1 LTLLRFVG
9 AETLPKRNKVKGP
22 KFAFKLLLVGEP
34 EVGKTSLIK
43 RYVDDFFQE
52 GYQITLGVDFLSK
65 TVNLKDPVSG
75 DDQEISFQIW
85 DVAGQSGFTNFR
97 HLYLKKAHG
106 VFLVF
111 DLTRPDL
118 TYEKLDRWHAD
129 IKEQSPSAKIIIVG
143 NKEDLAGE
151 LPASKE
157 KILERF
163 DAQEIFTTSAKT
175 GAKVEKAFT
184 VMGQLILGG

>member
-1 LTLLRFVG
+1 MS
-9 AETLPKRNKVKGP
+9 KGKKAKGG

-43 RYVDDFFQE
+43 RYVDNFFQE

-65 TVNLKDPVSG
+65 TVSIEDRA
-75 DDQEISFQIW
+75 ITFQIW

-111 DLTRPDL
+111 DLTRIDP
-118 TYEKLDRWHAD
+118 TYEKLDRWRAD
-129 IKEQSPSAKIIIVG
+129 IKEQSP
-143 NKEDLAGE
+143 
-151 LPASKE
+151 
-157 KILERF
+157 
-163 DAQEIFTTSAKT
+163 
-175 GAKVEKAFT
+175 
-184 VMGQLILGG
+184 

>member
-1 LTLLRFVG
+1 MS
-9 AETLPKRNKVKGP
+9 KGKA

-43 RYVDDFFQE
+43 RYVDDFFKE

-65 TVNLKDPVSG
+65 SVTLNDPKSG
-75 DDQEISFQIW
+75 EKREITFQIW

-111 DLTRPDL
+111 DLSRPDT
-118 TYEKLDRWHAD
+118 TYEKLDRWCSD
-129 IKEQSPSAKIIIVG
+129 IQEQSPTAKVIVLG
-143 NKEDLAGE
+143 NKEDIAEGK
-151 LPASKE
+151 LPESE
-157 KILERF
+157 EDIITRLN
-163 DAQEIFTTSAKT
+163 AQEFISTSAKT
-175 GAKVEKAFT
+175 GAKVQDAF
-184 VMGQLILGG
+184 VQMGQIILGD

>member
-1 LTLLRFVG
+1 M
-9 AETLPKRNKVKGP
+9 PKKKGS

-43 RYVDDFFQE
+43 RYVDGFFQE

-65 TVNLKDPVSG
+65 TINLPDEENG
-75 DDQEISFQIW
+75 GEQELIYQIW

-111 DLTRPDL
+111 DLTRPEETFD
-118 TYEKLDRWHAD
+118 KLIRWRKD
-129 IKEQSPSAKIIIVG
+129 VQEQSPNAKIIVIG
-143 NKEDLAGE
+143 NKEDLVDLE
-151 LPASKE
+151 NLPISEKE
-157 KILERF
+157 VLEKLE
-163 DAQEIFTTSAKT
+163 AHQYFTTSAKT
-175 GAKVEKAFT
+175 GSRVEGAFIQI
-184 VMGQLILGG
+184 GKLILGK

>member
-1 LTLLRFVG
+1 M
-9 AETLPKRNKVKGP
+9 PKKKGS

-43 RYVDDFFQE
+43 RYVENFFEE

-65 TVNLKDPVSG
+65 TIQLPGENG
-75 DDQEISFQIW
+75 QEQELIYQIW

-111 DLTRPDL
+111 DLARLDETFG
-118 TYEKLDRWHAD
+118 KLERWRSDVH
-129 IKEQSPSAKIIIVG
+129 EQSPNAKIIVIG
-143 NKEDLAGE
+143 NKEDLVDQE
-151 LPASKE
+151 NPPITEKE
-157 KILERF
+157 VLEKLE
-163 DAQEIFTTSAKT
+163 AHGYITTSAKT
-175 GAKVEKAFT
+175 GLKVEGAF
-184 VMGQLILGG
+184 VHMGRLILGK

>member
-1 LTLLRFVG
+1 M
-9 AETLPKRNKVKGP
+9 PKKKGKSG

-43 RYVDDFFQE
+43 RYVDNFFEE

-65 TVNLKDPVSG
+65 TVMLDTHDGGK
-75 DDQEISFQIW
+75 QELIYQIW

-111 DLTRPDL
+111 DLSRTEE
-118 TYEKLDRWHAD
+118 TFTKLERWRD
-129 IKEQSPSAKIIIVG
+129 DVREQSPNAKIIVIG
-143 NKEDLAGE
+143 NKEDLA
-151 LPASKE
+151 KE
-157 KILERF
+157 EVPGSREEIMKKLEAEEF
-163 DAQEIFTTSAKT
+163 ITTSAKT
-175 GAKVEKAFT
+175 GSKVEDAF
-184 VMGQLILGG
+184 VQMGKLILGE

>member
-1 LTLLRFVG
+1 MPN
-9 AETLPKRNKVKGP
+9 PKKKKKSS

-43 RYVDDFFQE
+43 RYVDDFFKE

-65 TVNLKDPVSG
+65 TVNMKDPKTG
-75 DDQEISFQIW
+75 EDTELTFQIW

-111 DLTRPDL
+111 DLTRQDM
-118 TYEKLDRWHAD
+118 TYEKLDRWRED
-129 IKEQSPSAKIIIVG
+129 IQEQSPGAKIMVIG
-143 NKEDLAGE
+143 NKEDVE
-151 LPASKE
+151 EKLPAEEKE
-157 KILERF
+157 ILKRF
-163 DAQEIFTTSAKT
+163 HAQDFFTTSAKT
-175 GAKVEKAFT
+175 GSRVQEAF
-184 VMGQLILGG
+184 VKMAHLILGE